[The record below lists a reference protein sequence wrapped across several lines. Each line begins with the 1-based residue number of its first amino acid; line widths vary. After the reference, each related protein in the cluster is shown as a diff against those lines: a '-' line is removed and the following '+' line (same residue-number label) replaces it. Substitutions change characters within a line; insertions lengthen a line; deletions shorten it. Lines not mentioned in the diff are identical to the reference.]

1 MVLIQWIL
9 IVGAFVISGQ
19 SVSQPQSPP
28 PRIVNF
34 LTGNLL
40 KPEDVKFGKEFNAAK
55 NWGFKLPCD
64 AQGANKLE
72 WRWQQNGTDIIFPNG
87 KYNLGDDGALTGN
100 FLTAKNS
107 GNYQCFVKDPT
118 ANKETFSRKV
128 QVAVTCK

>member
-1 MVLIQWIL
+1 MVLNQWIL

-40 KPEDVKFGKEFNAAK
+40 KPEDVKFGKQFNAAK
-55 NWGFKLPCD
+55 NWGFRLPCD

-72 WRWQQNGTDIIFPNG
+72 WRWQHNGTDIIPDI
-87 KYNLGDDGALTGN
+87 KYNIGNDGALTGSY
-100 FLTAKNS
+100 LTVENS

-118 ANKETFSRKV
+118 TNKETFSRKV

>member
-1 MVLIQWIL
+1 M
-9 IVGAFVISGQ
+9 GGFVISGQ

-40 KPEDVKFGKEFNAAK
+40 KPEDVKFGKKFNAAK
-55 NWGFKLPCD
+55 NAGFKLPCD

-72 WRWQQNGTDIIFPNG
+72 WRWQHNGTDITSNG
-87 KYNLGDDGALTGN
+87 QYNLGDDGALTGS
-100 FLTAKNS
+100 FLTAVNS

-118 ANKETFSRKV
+118 TNKETFSRKV
-128 QVAVTCK
+128 QLAVTCK

>member
-1 MVLIQWIL
+1 M
-9 IVGAFVISGQ
+9 GAFVISGQ

-72 WRWQQNGTDIIFPNG
+72 WRWQQNGTDIIFPNRH
-87 KYNLGDDGALTGN
+87 YDLGDDGALTGN

-118 ANKETFSRKV
+118 TNKETFSRKV